1 MTTQIA
7 NPENCLVVENIDKV
21 YPGTKALNNVSYELK
36 RGRVNVLIGENGAG
50 KSTLMKL
57 IAGIEQPTSGHI
69 YMDGEEVHF
78 ASTSDA
84 KAKGI
89 AIIHQELSLYPNMNI
104 FQNMFVGSEIC
115 TRQGLL
121 NDAEHARIAA
131 EVLERL
137 EHPMDPATPVANL
150 SVGEKQIVEIARN
163 LTNPNLRVLIMDE
176 PTSSLSAQEV
186 GTLFKIIRDLKE
198 RGITIVYISHRLEEI
213 MQIGDRVTILR
224 DGNIVASAEVKDISV
239 DWIVE
244 KMVGSN
250 RTYEALPRNID
261 WSSRKAVMKL
271 SNITLP
277 KAGGGYLLDDVSLE
291 VKEGEILGVYGLL
304 GAGRTELLECV
315 MGLRPEHSGKM
326 ELNGAPMQAE
336 DISRQV
342 EKGLV
347 IVPEDRQK
355 EGLVQTLNIQKNTVL
370 SSLRAMVRRGR
381 ISNRVEADATHRMVK
396 ELHIKVADKTLPIL
410 SLSGGNQQKVVI
422 AKGILTNPKVL
433 LLDEPSRG
441 IDVGA
446 KAEVFD
452 IIRQCADQGLAI
464 IMVSSELKE
473 VLSVADRVVVLSNG
487 KVTGN
492 FCKEEMTEQT
502 LVNASYLGHGNHSHS
517 ESRCQA

>member
-1 MTTQIA
+1 MTTRITDT
-7 NPENCLVVENIDKV
+7 ENCLVVENIDKV
-21 YPGTKALNNVSYELK
+21 YPGTKALDNVSYELK
-36 RGRVNVLIGENGAG
+36 RGQVNVLIGENGAG

-57 IAGIEQPTSGHI
+57 IAGIEQPTSGRI
-69 YMDGEEVHF
+69 YMDGEEVRF
-78 ASTSDA
+78 SSTNDA
-84 KAKGI
+84 KARGI

-104 FQNMFVGSEIC
+104 FQNLFVGSEIK
-115 TRQGLL
+115 TRRGLL
-121 NDAEHARIAA
+121 NDGEHMRIAA

-137 EHPMDPATPVANL
+137 EHPMDPRMPVANL

-163 LTNPNLRVLIMDE
+163 LTNPQLKILIMDE

-186 GTLFKIIRDLKE
+186 GTLFKIIRDLKAQ
-198 RGITIVYISHRLEEI
+198 GITIVYISHRLEEI

-224 DGNIVASAEVKDISV
+224 DGGVVASALVKDISV

-244 KMVGSN
+244 KMVGNN
-250 RTYEALPRNID
+250 RTYDAPPRLID
-261 WSSRKAVMKL
+261 WSKRPAVLKL
-271 SNITLP
+271 SHITLP
-277 KAGGGYLLDDVSLE
+277 KAGGGNLLEDVSLE

-315 MGLRPEHSGKM
+315 MGLRPEHSGTM
-326 ELNGAPMQAE
+326 ELEGRPLRAE
-336 DISRQV
+336 DISLQV

-370 SSLRAMVRRGR
+370 SSLRAMTRRGR
-381 ISNRVEADATHRMVK
+381 ISNKAEGEATERMIR
-396 ELHIKVADKTLPIL
+396 ELHIKAADKTLPIL

-422 AKGILTNPKVL
+422 AKGILTGPKVL

-473 VLSVADRVVVLSNG
+473 VLSVADRTIVLSNG

-492 FCKEEMTEQT
+492 FPKADMTEQT
-502 LVNASYLGHGNHSHS
+502 LVNASYLGHEAHRSI
-517 ESRCQA
+517 EARCQA